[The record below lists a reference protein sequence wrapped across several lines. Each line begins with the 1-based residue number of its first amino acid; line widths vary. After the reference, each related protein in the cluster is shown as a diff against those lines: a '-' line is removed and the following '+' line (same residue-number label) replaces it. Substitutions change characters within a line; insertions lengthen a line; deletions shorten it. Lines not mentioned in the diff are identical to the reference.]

1 MASVLK
7 DPAVVE
13 HVDKQVAKAVAASN
27 KAAIKKLKDH
37 AKDHVAGLG
46 DDKAAAK
53 AVGAFVKSAT
63 TALAAPAATA

>member
-7 DPAVVE
+7 SEEVVA
-13 HVDKQVAKAVAASN
+13 HVSKSVAKAVAASN
-27 KAAIKKLKDH
+27 KAQLAKLKAH

-53 AVGAFVKSAT
+53 AVNAFVKSAA
-63 TALAAPAATA
+63 TALTATAE